1 MKRRRRRYS
10 CSDGYCGASDCDTC
24 FPDNRYHEIEQAIC
38 TWCKKPITE
47 FKDRLS
53 YKEYI
58 ISGFCQSCQDETF
71 GGSDE

>member
-1 MKRRRRRYS
+1 MPTKKS
-10 CSDGYCGASDCDTC
+10 
-24 FPDNRYHEIEQAIC
+24 PQIESLLTNLAGISRQDAAKQAIC

-53 YKEYI
+53 YKEYT

-71 GGSDE
+71 GPDEEEYNG